1 MTPPAYDPIL
11 AAYLE
16 NAPLCRALI
25 RSREARILSDL
36 DLPQPVLDIGYGDGV
51 FADVLQRL
59 GKEPAVGIDIDL
71 RMLHRVPPLARPRR
85 LVADAARLPFRDR
98 SFASSFS
105 NCVFEH
111 LLDPPAV
118 FREVAR
124 VLRPGGRFA
133 ITVVTDRYCPALFWT
148 RVFRAVGLAPL
159 GRAYDAFV
167 TKLFHH
173 NQYWN
178 EAKWRAVAEV
188 AGFSLEHQEPY
199 VSPRRQAMMDLLF
212 PGGVLSHLER
222 AVTGRYAVFGRKWPA
237 RFLAWADDPRE
248 EKTRGVNALLVFRKT
263 G

>member
-1 MTPPAYDPIL
+1 MTQYDPIL

-25 RSREARILSDL
+25 RSREARLLADL
-36 DLPQPVLDIGYGDGV
+36 DLPAPVLDIGYGDGV
-51 FADVLQRL
+51 FADILQRL
-59 GKEPAVGIDIDL
+59 GKAPTVGIDIDL

-111 LLDPPAV
+111 LCDPLAV

-124 VLRPGGRFA
+124 VLRPGGTFA

-148 RVFRAVGLAPL
+148 RAFRAAGLAPL
-159 GRAYDAFV
+159 ARAYDAFV
-167 TKLFHH
+167 TRLFHH
-173 NQYWN
+173 HQYWN
-178 EAKWRAVAEV
+178 EARWIEV
-188 AGFSLEHQEPY
+188 ASSAGFTIEHSQPY
-199 VSPRRQAMMDLLF
+199 VSPRRQAMMDLFF

-222 AVTGRYAVFGRKWPA
+222 ALTGRYALFARKWPA
-237 RFLAWADDPRE
+237 RFLSWVDDPSE
-248 EKTRGVNALLVFRKT
+248 ETTKGVNALLIFRRVS
-263 G
+263 

>member
-1 MTPPAYDPIL
+1 VTPYDPIL

-25 RSREARILSDL
+25 RSREARLLSEL
-36 DLPQPVLDIGYGDGV
+36 DLPAPVLDIGYGDGV

-59 GKEPAVGIDIDL
+59 GKAPTVGIDIDL
-71 RMLHRVPPLARPRR
+71 RMLARVPPLARSRR
-85 LVADAARLPFRDR
+85 LVADASGLPFRDR

-124 VLRPGGRFA
+124 VLRPGGIFA

-148 RVFRAVGLAPL
+148 RAFRAVGLTPL
-159 GRAYDAFV
+159 GRWYDAFV
-167 TKLFHH
+167 TRLFHH
-173 NQYWN
+173 HQYWN
-178 EAKWRAVAEV
+178 EARWIEV
-188 AGFSLEHQEPY
+188 ARGAGFEIERSEPY

-212 PGGVLSHLER
+212 PGGVLSHVER
-222 AVTGRYAVFGRKWPA
+222 ALTGRYAVFAKKWPE
-237 RFLAWADDPRE
+237 RFLAWVDDPTE
-248 EKTRGVNALLVFRKT
+248 ESTKGVNALLIFRRFS
-263 G
+263 